1 MSTGTNNIICE
12 LRGVSFSTRE
22 LKVLENINF
31 TVPRNHITA
40 ILGPSG
46 CGKSTL
52 MRVLAG
58 LSKPS
63 SGDVFVHGQKL
74 DGLNPAVSV
83 VFQSFALYPWLTA
96 GENVALG
103 LNGRVTDP
111 GQQRELVTRAIDRV
125 GLEGSEEAYPRELS
139 AGMKKR
145 VSIARA
151 LVAQPE
157 LLVMDEPFSG
167 LDVLT
172 AENLRTEVI
181 NLWHDATTDPSSV
194 LMVTNNIHEAV
205 TMATRIV
212 VMGSNPGQIRT
223 VLENPLPF
231 PRGTHD
237 PQFVAMADRIHEIL
251 TTALIPDL
259 PVVPTPVPAAA
270 RAARIEAFPNVT
282 PGQIAGLL
290 ERLDADGGRADLFD
304 LSVEIGKEFGKLLA
318 VVKAAEM
325 LDFVDTPKDT
335 AVLTEPGKRFLE
347 AKVNERKRVL
357 NQRLRAL
364 RLFGYIIELL
374 QKQESLSV
382 DEDLVLEELA
392 VWLPTE
398 KPQTMFRS
406 IVRWGRYAELFGYN
420 ANERKL
426 YLDMEST
433 SAPAQPDLIPP
444 AA

>member
-12 LRGVSFSTRE
+12 LREVSFSTRE
-22 LKVLENINF
+22 LKVLENINL

-103 LNGRVTDP
+103 LNGRVTDLVK
-111 GQQRELVTRAIDRV
+111 QRELVTRAIDRV

-181 NLWHDATTDPSSV
+181 NLWHDAMTDPSSV

-237 PQFVAMADRIHEIL
+237 PQFVTMADRIHEIL
-251 TTALIPDL
+251 TTALIPDV
-259 PVVPTPVPAAA
+259 PVAPAPVPAAA
-270 RAARIEAFPNVT
+270 RAARMEVFPNVT
-282 PGQIAGLL
+282 PGEIAGLL
-290 ERLDADGGRADLFD
+290 ERVDADGGRADLFD

-318 VVKAAEM
+318 VVKAAEL

-420 ANERKL
+420 EDERKL
-426 YLDMEST
+426 YLDVEST
-433 SAPAQPDLIPP
+433 STPAQPDLIPP
-444 AA
+444 VP